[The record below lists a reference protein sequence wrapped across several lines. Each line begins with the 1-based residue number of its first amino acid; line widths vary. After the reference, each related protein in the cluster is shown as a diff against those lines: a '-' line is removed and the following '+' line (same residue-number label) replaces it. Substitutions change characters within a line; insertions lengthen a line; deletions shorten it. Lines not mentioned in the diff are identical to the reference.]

1 MEELADV
8 EELAVDEL
16 AVEELAVK
24 ELAVEELAVE
34 ELAVEELGQW
44 IDEDPSAF
52 APFGCSRCASAF
64 FRMSLMHI
72 SFAYLLCISLMH
84 ISYAH
89 LFCMLGHPSYA
100 CLCILLMHHL
110 YASLCI
116 LLIHSYASFLCIIFY
131 ETSYISRMHPSC
143 ASLCN
148 LMHISYASFLCIRFA
163 SAVNVAGHRARAGP
177 LARRLAVM
185 RGTPTAWTVLEHDGP
200 AHLGLW
206 YTAPPGHQLALIASG
221 CVRLQGRCLI
231 GRESAAAQ
239 LRLASCTAVQS
250 CVSATV

>member
-1 MEELADV
+1 
-8 EELAVDEL
+8 
-16 AVEELAVK
+16 
-24 ELAVEELAVE
+24 
-34 ELAVEELGQW
+34 
-44 IDEDPSAF
+44 
-52 APFGCSRCASAF
+52 
-64 FRMSLMHI
+64 MHI
-72 SFAYLLCISLMH
+72 SFACLGILLMHVYASFLCIIFMRPYASFLYILM
-84 ISYAH
+84 
-89 LFCMLGHPSYA
+89 HPSYA
-100 CLCILLMHHL
+100 SFFMKPHTYLV
-110 YASLCI
+110 CI